1 MTFAEFW
8 DAVSQVFSATDVIR
22 LSLLVIILLL
32 TGFLMPSYGSILNA
46 TALALLAFAGAL
58 YIRGLV
64 DGGQDAVAL
73 ARDNWNS
80 FLALDGKT
88 LFVYALSFAVVIS
101 AVFFLRNTMS
111 RG

>member
-1 MTFAEFW
+1 MTFADLW
-8 DAVSQVFSATDVIR
+8 DGILQVFSTTDMIR
-22 LSLLVIILLL
+22 LSLLVLILLL

-46 TALALLAFAGAL
+46 TALALIAFAGAL
-58 YIRGLV
+58 YIRGLIA
-64 DGGQDAVAL
+64 GGQDAVAL
-73 ARDNWNS
+73 AQENWNS

-101 AVFFLRNTMS
+101 AVFLLRSTMS